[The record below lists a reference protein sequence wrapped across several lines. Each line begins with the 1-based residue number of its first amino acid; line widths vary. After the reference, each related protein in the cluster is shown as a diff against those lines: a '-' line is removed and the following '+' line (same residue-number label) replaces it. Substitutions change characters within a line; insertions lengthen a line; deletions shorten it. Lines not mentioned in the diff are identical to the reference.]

1 MIWIS
6 CQSNCSSQVVFAMV
20 EEDEVHVK
28 GYAVGLCF
36 ECFGTFV
43 SFLHSILQK
52 VPLVSDSFLT
62 NKLPY

>member
-1 MIWIS
+1 
-6 CQSNCSSQVVFAMV
+6 MV

-36 ECFGTFV
+36 ESFGTFV